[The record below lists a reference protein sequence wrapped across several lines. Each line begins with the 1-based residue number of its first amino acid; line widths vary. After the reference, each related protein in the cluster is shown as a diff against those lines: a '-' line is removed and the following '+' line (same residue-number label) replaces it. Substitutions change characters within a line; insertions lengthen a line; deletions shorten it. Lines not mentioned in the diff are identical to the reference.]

1 MSVGETVY
9 TTDDRVGVTRK
20 KDSTDWQ
27 LQFKFVKERDEGTY
41 ECQVASSL
49 SVLQPYIV
57 TIQVTM
63 SNGQIKSRSVNLE
76 VVTPEAIILATDEYR
91 IEQGS
96 LISLVCIL
104 ENSLLPPE
112 YVFWYQNDRM
122 INYDNNRGVTVTT
135 IQGKKTSSRLN
146 ILK

>member
-49 SVLQPYIV
+49 SIFQSYNLTILQSYNHILL
-57 TIQVTM
+57 Q
-63 SNGQIKSRSVNLE
+63 SQIL
-76 VVTPEAIILATDEYR
+76 
-91 IEQGS
+91 G
-96 LISLVCIL
+96 
-104 ENSLLPPE
+104 
-112 YVFWYQNDRM
+112 
-122 INYDNNRGVTVTT
+122 DNV
-135 IQGKKTSSRLN
+135 
-146 ILK
+146 